1 MESEG
6 ERMSTHKPAHVTVAT
21 NNGDIGGG
29 EIMMFSIAEA
39 LRKDG
44 VAVTIVAPTT
54 PAGVVDEAD
63 ARGIPVV
70 ALPARNRVEWMWA
83 LRRWAKLLRPEMLWC
98 NGLVPSVATAGM
110 PNRIVHLHQ
119 WLSRPHRVLAAVARA
134 RATSMLVPSECM
146 LEQVPDAHVLS
157 NWTPDPGSVKR
168 VREDDEPF
176 TVGFIGRVSMN
187 KGIGVL
193 SEAMQVLDKQNPGAF
208 RLVLAGESRFV
219 SPKSQ
224 SACEE
229 ALQEIAP
236 ITEKIGWVDRDDF
249 FSQIDLLAVP
259 SIFPEAFGLVAAE
272 AMAAGVPLV
281 VSDCG
286 ALPDVVGHD
295 HPLVAPA
302 GDPTGL
308 AAKILGFAAGNIRV
322 DLNAQYERWRRLFSP
337 EAGRGSVRSLI
348 ATVTS

>member
-1 MESEG
+1 MEG
-6 ERMSTHKPAHVTVAT
+6 EGEGMTVQQTAHVTVAT

-29 EIMMFSIAEA
+29 EIMMFSLAEA

-44 VAVTIVAPTT
+44 MAVTIVAPTT
-54 PAGVVDEAD
+54 PSGVVEEA
-63 ARGIPVV
+63 ASRGIPVV
-70 ALPARNRVEWMWA
+70 ALAARNRIEWMWA
-83 LRRWAKLLRPEMLWC
+83 LRRWVTATRPELLWC

-134 RATSMLVPSECM
+134 RAASLLVPSESM
-146 LEQVPDAHVLS
+146 LEQVPDARVLS
-157 NWTPDPGSVKR
+157 NWTQNPGSVERIRK
-168 VREDDEPF
+168 DDEPF

-193 SEAMQVLDKQNPGAF
+193 SEAMQVLDKQNPGSF
-208 RLVLAGESRFV
+208 RLLLAGESRFV
-219 SPKSQ
+219 SQKSQ
-224 SACEE
+224 SECEE
-229 ALQEIAP
+229 ALKEIAP
-236 ITEKIGWVDRDDF
+236 ITDKIGWVDRDVF

-259 SIFPEAFGLVAAE
+259 SIYPEAFGLVAAE

-286 ALPDVVGHD
+286 ALPEVVGHD

-302 GDPTGL
+302 GDSAGL

-322 DLNAQYERWRRLFSP
+322 DLKAQHERWRRLFSP
-337 EAGRGSVRSLI
+337 EAGRWSVRSLI
-348 ATVTS
+348 STVTS